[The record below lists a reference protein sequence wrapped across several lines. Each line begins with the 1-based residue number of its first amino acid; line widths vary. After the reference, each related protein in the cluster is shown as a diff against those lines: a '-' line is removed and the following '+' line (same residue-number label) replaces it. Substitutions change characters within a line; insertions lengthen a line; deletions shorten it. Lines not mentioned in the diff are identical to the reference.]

1 MKWISSLTNATCEN
15 WPNKKESLNSSIS
28 IKKKKKKAPK
38 ENPSTQK
45 TLGQDGFTGE
55 FYETFKKD
63 TLILNKQANNKMQE
77 NKQKLS

>member
-1 MKWISSLTNATCEN
+1 MQLAKTD
-15 WPNKKESLNSSIS
+15 PRRKKDSLNSSIS
-28 IKKKKKKAPK
+28 IKKKKKKKAPK
-38 ENPSTQK
+38 ENPSTKK